1 MTNMNPGAMPQQQ
14 MVTYSKKKT
23 NHVLHLILSVLTAG
37 LWIPVWI
44 GIAIMNSMRKEK
56 SVTRPA

>member
-1 MTNMNPGAMPQQQ
+1 MTNMNPEAMPQQ

-23 NHVLHLILSVLTAG
+23 NHVLHLLLSIVTLG
-37 LWIPVWI
+37 VWIPVWI
-44 GIAIMNSMRKEK
+44 VIAVVNSMRKEK

>member
-1 MTNMNPGAMPQQQ
+1 MTNMNPEAMPQQ

-23 NHVLHLILSVLTAG
+23 NHVLHVILSVLTLG

-44 GIAIMNSMRKEK
+44 GVAIVNSMRKEK